1 MVPDLLLYVGKVGY
15 QTISELKWVIMGLF
29 LFLGIYLILNA
40 ILSYKTRNELI
51 RQQAEIQKNRDRLLI
66 EAGFEKQL
74 LNDRTEAIDLRPK
87 GK

>member
-15 QTISELKWVIMGLF
+15 QTISELKWVILGLF
-29 LFLGIYLILNA
+29 LFLVIYLILNA